1 MTVMAVPSERQ
12 RLERTARL
20 LAYATIGWNAI
31 EAIVAIG
38 SGVIAGSVA
47 LVGFGLDSI
56 VEVGS
61 AVVVAWQ
68 FRGASEEREARA
80 LRLIAISFF
89 VLAIYVAVDSVRA
102 LVSGDRPEVSAPGIA
117 IAALSLLV
125 MPVLAIAK
133 RRTSSALGSRTVAAD
148 GRQTMLCTY
157 LSAVLLAGLALN
169 AILGWWWADPIA
181 GIAIAGVAAREG
193 RDAWRGEDCCAGPHE
208 ECER

>member
-1 MTVMAVPSERQ
+1 MF
-12 RLERTARL
+12 AR
-20 LAYATIGWNAI
+20 
-31 EAIVAIG
+31 
-38 SGVIAGSVA
+38 
-47 LVGFGLDSI
+47 
-56 VEVGS
+56 
-61 AVVVAWQ
+61 
-68 FRGASEEREARA
+68 
-80 LRLIAISFF
+80 
-89 VLAIYVAVDSVRA
+89 
-102 LVSGDRPEVSAPGIA
+102 IA

-193 RDAWRGEDCCAGPHE
+193 RAAWRGEDCCAGPHE